1 MNGRGIADYLLSFFC
16 KQTNSGKYVLGL
28 SDAETQLERCQP
40 VREHDGYSDFSE
52 VADNIKTREK
62 ATPFPD

>member
-1 MNGRGIADYLLSFFC
+1 LSFFC
-16 KQTNSGKYVLGL
+16 KQTNSGKYVMGF